1 MTAVGDTAAEAW
13 AGAREAL
20 ADEVDRVTALL
31 RSARR
36 PDAPALGRWSVAE
49 VAVHLSQAFLIVP
62 GLAAGDLRAALEAA
76 PGLAGGDGD
85 SLLGDLWDLGGV
97 TMRGVESDPERDL
110 ATLAD
115 RIDERA
121 TRFLAATAG
130 QADSDP
136 RPWLVKGTSL
146 PLAALTCHLL
156 NETIVHGY
164 DLARAERRRWAIP
177 ALHAR
182 QVLEGFLIPVF
193 RAVGPRA
200 MLDQARAAGFRATY
214 DLRLRGG
221 GRYFFVLDDGVLTI
235 EEPSSRPVDC
245 RVSAEPVAFLL
256 VGWGRRSQW
265 SAIATG
271 ALTAWGRKPWLG
283 MRFRSLMRNP

>member
-1 MTAVGDTAAEAW
+1 MGGTAAEAW

-20 ADEVDRVTALL
+20 ADEVDRVTTLL

-49 VAVHLSQAFLIVP
+49 VALHLSQAFVIVP
-62 GLAAGDLRAALEAA
+62 ALAAGDLRGALEAV
-76 PGLAGGDGD
+76 PGLAGGGGDGD
-85 SLLGDLWDLGGV
+85 SLLEDLSELGGLTV
-97 TMRGVESDPERDL
+97 RGVDSDPVRDL

-121 TRFLAATAG
+121 TRFLATTAG
-130 QADSDP
+130 QAASDP
-136 RPWLVKGTSL
+136 RPWLVQGTSL
-146 PLAALTCHLL
+146 PLAAFTCHLL
-156 NETIVHGY
+156 NETVVHGY
-164 DLARAERRRWAIP
+164 DIARAERRPWSIP

-182 QVLEGFLIPVF
+182 LVLEGFLVPVF

-221 GRYFFVLDDGVLTI
+221 GRYFFVLDDGTLTI

-245 RVSAEPVAFLL
+245 HISAEPVAFLL

-265 SAIATG
+265 GAIATG

-283 MRFRSLMRNP
+283 MRFRSVMRNP